1 MKHNKKRI
9 LNITNELSMN
19 LFAVGATN
27 IGIQIQEREQDFS
40 INMQSDF
47 SLEKE
52 DKVRQLVEA
61 LQTKPHAEI
70 EEFYWELAGDSDV
83 GNELYLI
90 CMMLDQISVEIDNN
104 TIKLDMIKMKDC

>member
-27 IGIQIQEREQDFS
+27 ISIQIQERETDFS
-40 INMQSDF
+40 IHIQSDY
-47 SLEKE
+47 SIEKQ

-61 LQTKPHAEI
+61 LQSKPNAEV

-83 GNELYLI
+83 GNELCLI
-90 CMMLDQISVEIDNN
+90 CMMLDQIEVELVDN
-104 TIKLDMIKMKDC
+104 TIILDLLKSKDC